1 MLSVSVN
8 TNLCPS
14 FVPSFGLR
22 ITDLFLVLAAV
33 GWSSGVDCLTAV
45 PETRFNLL
53 LVSIGILITL
63 KAILPP
69 PTLNWWREPQ
79 PTPKHSST
87 LVLCSK
93 SRSECSFTP
102 LGHNA
107 LTITDNNLGLYLMFI
122 YSTCLSLEF

>member
-53 LVSIGILITL
+53 LVSNSILITL
-63 KAILPP
+63 KAIFPP
-69 PTLNWWREPQ
+69 PTLNWWRESN
-79 PTPKHSST
+79 PKHSST
-87 LVLCSK
+87 LVLCYK

-107 LTITDNNLGLYLMFI
+107 LTITDNNLDLYLMFI